1 MIEDRKSTGFAN
13 GKPFVVVEGGV
24 GAGKTTAIKG
34 LEPYLAGWVFKR
46 EPGGTDFGE
55 LMRIAVQERK
65 DLEMEIHPMAAFLAY
80 SASRAN
86 IVNLEILP
94 VLMGIKEGKG
104 VFLDRYWFSSYAY
117 QGSEK
122 VSTAKIL
129 QISQDATGGL
139 MPDLVLHFDLVP
151 ELAVL
156 RKKGC
161 TDVDRYDLKELSFH
175 ARVRDAYL
183 ELSTKYPEIWRV
195 IDASQAPEKVLA
207 DCLTTL
213 QERGMISI

>member
-1 MIEDRKSTGFAN
+1 MIEDRKSVGFAN

-55 LMRIAVQERK
+55 LIRIALQERK
-65 DLEMEIHPMAAFLAY
+65 DLEIDPMAAFMGY
-80 SASRAN
+80 SSCRAN
-86 IVNLEILP
+86 LVNLEILP
-94 VLMGIKEGKG
+94 VLTGIKEGKG

-129 QISQDATGGL
+129 RISRDATGGL

-175 ARVRDAYL
+175 ARVREAYL

-195 IDASQAPEKVLA
+195 IDASQPPEKVLA
-207 DCLTTL
+207 DCLATL
-213 QERGMISI
+213 QERGMI